1 MYTINKDGRWGGS
14 IYQGALMKVLTEKW
28 YMILL
33 TVFINTEGADLIGTF
48 ISGKRSRHRP
58 EQRMCR
64 RRTKQNQWD
73 NYTNASDI
81 CTDSTLGLRNKYKHG
96 CTQYRRAIPVA
107 VLNTAESH
115 CLLQRGNWS
124 EKALCALI
132 MNLQSL
138 HETSC
143 LLIIS
148 FGCKLITIIFICK
161 IYSYTKKKKATND
174 GRLN

>member
-1 MYTINKDGRWGGS
+1 MRRQHLPRCTDEGFNR
-14 IYQGALMKVLTEKW
+14 E
-28 YMILL
+28 MIH
-33 TVFINTEGADLIGTF
+33 DLIN
-48 ISGKRSRHRP
+48 SLHQHWRCWLNRHVHFGEAKP
-58 EQRMCR
+58 SPAWTENVQE
-64 RRTKQNQWD
+64 TNKTENQWD

-161 IYSYTKKKKATND
+161 IYSYTKKKKPQTMV
-174 GRLN
+174 G